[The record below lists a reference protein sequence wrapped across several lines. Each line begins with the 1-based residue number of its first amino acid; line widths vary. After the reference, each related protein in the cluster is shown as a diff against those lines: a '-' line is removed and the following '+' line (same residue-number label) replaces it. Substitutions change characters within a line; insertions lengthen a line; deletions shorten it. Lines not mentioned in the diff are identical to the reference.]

1 MNQQRRVECWWV
13 WRWIL
18 LSHIVLVLFLSEGV
32 LRKCWHLQTC
42 KSAKPSFLYKPSYTD
57 RLTFCIEKVKKKYC
71 FTLKVKKMLSSD
83 LGHWINW
90 GLCLFPPLHTF
101 CSTECPCTRLLRWEL
116 RGIYSWWDIHIQ
128 GCSMHTLHR
137 KGAALMSWA
146 GCSGLSTGL
155 TFALFPTSCSDPALK
170 TVSFISIWGFQ
181 WTHNSLTAETFTVTF
196 LYSITPKW
204 WGWLG
209 SIPSD
214 RKLLRPRKIKA
225 KHNHVEHNFKFPKSD
240 FWNSVLC
247 SEHRSH
253 WLQDAAVKVQH
264 AYKSCTKNK
273 TNVKLLTA
281 SEKIGSSDSAIIAW
295 ELYDRKRDSIQFS
308 RVEHCSLAICSFP
321 KFWLILY
328 TA

>member
-1 MNQQRRVECWWV
+1 
-13 WRWIL
+13 
-18 LSHIVLVLFLSEGV
+18 
-32 LRKCWHLQTC
+32 
-42 KSAKPSFLYKPSYTD
+42 
-57 RLTFCIEKVKKKYC
+57 
-71 FTLKVKKMLSSD
+71 
-83 LGHWINW
+83 
-90 GLCLFPPLHTF
+90 
-101 CSTECPCTRLLRWEL
+101 
-116 RGIYSWWDIHIQ
+116 
-128 GCSMHTLHR
+128 
-137 KGAALMSWA
+137 MSWA

-170 TVSFISIWGFQ
+170 QYPSYPYGAFSERT
-181 WTHNSLTAETFTVTF
+181 
-196 LYSITPKW
+196 TP
-204 WGWLG
+204 
-209 SIPSD
+209 SQ
-214 RKLLRPRKIKA
+214 LRPSLLPSCTASLR
-225 KHNHVEHNFKFPKSD
+225 SD
-240 FWNSVLC
+240 GAGLAVSLQTGSCCVPGRLRPNTTTLNTILNSPNQIFGSVLC

-295 ELYDRKRDSIQFS
+295 ELCDRKRDSIQFS